1 MKCKRKSPK
10 AIRQKQAGIIRFM
23 DNPFVVSGSLNF
35 GSSFHAKTWI
45 KAKYV
50 DFFYDTGIQAGDWI
64 TISTGSY
71 DESVNIDYRKVHVAR
86 RRQSK
91 GKTKKILYEVQN
103 TSATCITV
111 KDTSNGIYATSTI
124 TCA

>member
-10 AIRQKQAGIIRFM
+10 AIRQKQAGFIRFM

-35 GSSFHAKTWI
+35 GSSFHATGSSTSF
-45 KAKYV
+45 

-86 RRQSK
+86 RRQLK